1 MAASSIADVL
11 LDFVKEIFMKVGI
24 LTFPNSTSYG
34 ATLQMYALYKKVND
48 LGHDAEIIN
57 YFNAF
62 MKAEKHM
69 RKVDKLDLRRTL
81 RHWAKRAL
89 HYRLEKAFRDFE
101 KSNMVLYPKKAVT
114 DKAALPDIGNRYG
127 AVICGSDQVWNPNI
141 TDTDL
146 SFFLDFCGKGVRRIS
161 YAPSFGIDDFSRE
174 FSDLIRPEIAAFD
187 SLSVREAV
195 GREYIKSEFG
205 RDAQLVCDPT
215 MLLSAE
221 EWSTVEREY
230 PIGSEGY
237 ILFYTIKKSEKL
249 MDYCR
254 TLSEKTGLKII
265 TVGGNILK
273 KIKSENKKIE
283 YAVDIS
289 PEQWLYLVHN
299 ATCIVTNSFHGT
311 AFSILYRKNFYV
323 ELSSATNSRLSHITD
338 IFGLKSRIVNCNAV
352 SEIENCNFDTAD
364 IELSKIRIEATNF
377 LKDALL
383 EEEK

>member
-62 MKAEKHM
+62 MKAEKHV

-101 KSNMVLYPKKAVT
+101 KNNMVLYPKKAVT

-146 SFFLDFCGKGVRRIS
+146 SFFLDFCGKGVRRVS

-187 SLSVREAV
+187 SLSVREAA
-195 GREYIKSEFG
+195 GREYIKREFG

-221 EWSTVEREY
+221 EWETLEKPY
-230 PIGSEGY
+230 PAEENGY
-237 ILFYTIKKSEKL
+237 ILYYPVGSSKTL
-249 MDYCR
+249 WDYCKK
-254 TLSEKTGLKII
+254 LSKKTGLKII
-265 TVGGNILK
+265 HIGGNV
-273 KIKSENKKIE
+273 IKAMRNKDGGME

-289 PEQWLYLVHN
+289 PSRWLWLVHH
-299 ATCIVTNSFHGT
+299 ARYVVTNSFHGS
-311 AFSILYRKNFYV
+311 AFSVIFRKSFYL
-323 ELSSATNSRLSHITD
+323 EYPWHAH
-338 IFGLKSRIVNCNAV
+338 SRIDQIV
-352 SEIENCNFDTAD
+352 SLLAPAD
-364 IELSKIRIEATNF
+364 PVIKEGVCEARDLDYSGVDKNLAHLRDESLDY
-377 LKDALL
+377 LKKALGDSF
-383 EEEK
+383 